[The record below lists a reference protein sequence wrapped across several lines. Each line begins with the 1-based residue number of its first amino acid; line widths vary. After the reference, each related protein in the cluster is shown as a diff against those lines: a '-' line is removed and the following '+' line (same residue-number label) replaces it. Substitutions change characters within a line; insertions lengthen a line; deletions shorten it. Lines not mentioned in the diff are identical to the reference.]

1 MPEFVSV
8 SNKANGETILPRA
21 RWCSSFLCRLRG
33 LTFRRRI
40 AATDSLVLVERT
52 DSKSATSIHMFF
64 VFFSIA
70 AIWIDS
76 NGQIVDKHVA
86 RPFRPIY
93 VPDKPARYVLETP
106 PELFGQFNIGDQI
119 EFHPSRS

>member
-1 MPEFVSV
+1 M
-8 SNKANGETILPRA
+8 
-21 RWCSSFLCRLRG
+21 
-33 LTFRRRI
+33 
-40 AATDSLVLVERT
+40 
-52 DSKSATSIHMFF
+52 TSIHMFF

-70 AIWIDS
+70 AVWIDS
-76 NGQIVDKHVA
+76 NGQIVDKRLA

-106 PELFGQFNIGDQI
+106 PELIGQFNIGDQI